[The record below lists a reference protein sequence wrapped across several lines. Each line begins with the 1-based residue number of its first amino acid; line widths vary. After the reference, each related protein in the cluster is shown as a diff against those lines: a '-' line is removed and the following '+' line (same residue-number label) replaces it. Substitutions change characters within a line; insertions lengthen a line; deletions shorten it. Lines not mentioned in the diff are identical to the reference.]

1 MPIEKRLP
9 MRVSRFAVLLFALC
23 IVCTLTAC
31 NTQKPLPEQHFDL
44 KGKIVAVNKNDG
56 TLTLATDAI
65 PGYMAAMTMDYP
77 VKEKWVLDVAKPGQ
91 TLQATLV
98 VASDRAWLQGVVISE
113 SSKAESSSVAPVGSV
128 RDPVGQTVPDF
139 TLINQDGRP
148 IHFHQYHG
156 KALLLT
162 FIYTRCPLPDYC
174 PRMSQNFAQI
184 LAQISTDP
192 KLSPSTRLLSISID
206 PEYDKPAV
214 LRAYA
219 LDVAGDPHP
228 FDHWEFA
235 SGTSDQVRK
244 VAEFFGLKY
253 WKENGQIVHALITAL
268 VGPDGKV
275 AKVYRGNDWQPAEV
289 LADLQAP
296 GLRKIT
302 Q

>member
-1 MPIEKRLP
+1 
-9 MRVSRFAVLLFALC
+9 MRVSRFAIRLFVLS
-23 IVCTLTAC
+23 IICTLTAC
-31 NTQKPLPEQHFDL
+31 QTEKTLPEQRFDL
-44 KGKIVAVNKNDG
+44 KGKVVVVNKSDG
-56 TLTLATDAI
+56 TVTLAHEAI

-77 VKEKWVLDVAKPGQ
+77 VKDKWVLDVAKPGQ

-98 VASDRAWLQGVVISE
+98 VASDRAWLQDVVISE
-113 SSKAESSSVAPVGSV
+113 TPKGNSDSLVSPVP
-128 RDPVGQTVPDF
+128 DPLGQTVPDF
-139 TLINQDGRP
+139 TLINQDGKP

-174 PRMSQNFAQI
+174 PRMSKNFAQI
-184 LAQISTDP
+184 LAQISADP
-192 KLSPSTRLLSISID
+192 KLAPATRLLSISID
-206 PEYDKPAV
+206 PDYDKPAV
-214 LRAYA
+214 LRSYA
-219 LDVAGDPHP
+219 LDVAGNPHP
-228 FDHWEFA
+228 FDHWDFA
-235 SGTSDQVRK
+235 SGTSEQVRT

-253 WKENGQIVHALITAL
+253 WKDSGQIVHALVTAL

-289 LADLQAP
+289 LADLQAS